1 MTIPI
6 TIFILTGSV
15 TILVSLAIFIYMAYK
30 SKPHEMNGSVIVH
43 ISQCVDNSIQG
54 EQPVYFCSEVLS
66 EDGATVSDF
75 FKGDPQS
82 YVGKP
87 GTVRVTVGYQ
97 IFEWIAVL
105 LLLIAGICQ
114 LAFGIYKAR
123 RSTV

>member
-1 MTIPI
+1 M
-6 TIFILTGSV
+6 IFIITGSV
-15 TILVSLAIFIYMAYK
+15 TIIISVAIFIYMAYK

-43 ISQCVDNSIQG
+43 ISQCVDNSIPG
-54 EQPVYFCSEVLS
+54 AGGPPVYFCSEVLS
-66 EDGATVSDF
+66 EDGATISDF

-87 GTVRVTVGYQ
+87 GTVRVTVGYR

-114 LAFGIYKAR
+114 LAFGIYNAR